1 MARYIPGQPYT
12 PLPITYNI
20 LGYPSNFSKRLLA
33 PDEFQYYY
41 NFLLEDKISEAQKM
55 GVAIVLQADTIQLFQ
70 VFGKYFVDEVLKG
83 YVDKFSKLPEDSPEK
98 AIARKEIKNFDN
110 YLKDS
115 KLPADAPAEVVAKA
129 RIAQSRV
136 KLGTQA
142 QEQEKQQKLQ
152 QMIAEEK
159 GQNLSEIE
167 QKAMKENALISAK
180 AMKDHMRKN
189 IRLYLAGL
197 YNESLGSY
205 FMDTKNS
212 DVEFSIRQYIIGLVE
227 KNADPVI
234 AINAYRKYI
243 DIIPNNPSLGKAK
256 SIVNETLKNFSHP
269 LKNVMKEA

>member
-1 MARYIPGQPYT
+1 
-12 PLPITYNI
+12 
-20 LGYPSNFSKRLLA
+20 
-33 PDEFQYYY
+33 
-41 NFLLEDKISEAQKM
+41 
-55 GVAIVLQADTIQLFQ
+55 
-70 VFGKYFVDEVLKG
+70 
-83 YVDKFSKLPEDSPEK
+83 
-98 AIARKEIKNFDN
+98 
-110 YLKDS
+110 
-115 KLPADAPAEVVAKA
+115 
-129 RIAQSRV
+129 
-136 KLGTQA
+136 
-142 QEQEKQQKLQ
+142 
-152 QMIAEEK
+152 
-159 GQNLSEIE
+159 
-167 QKAMKENALISAK
+167 MKENALISAK